1 MAKNLIIGG
10 FTNYNANQLRP
21 WVLSAKV
28 HSGDDSDTDIV
39 LVYGNASDETLDWLE
54 SQGVIL
60 VPMLPVQNVP
70 IHVLRFLSIHNY
82 LVQHWQKYD
91 YVITTDVKDVYF
103 QTDPFL
109 IFKHPYYQDNNLKL
123 VIASE
128 GLKYKDEAWGNE
140 NLYQTYGQ
148 YVYEE
153 FKNNEIFNVG
163 TFGGHSEYVKD
174 MVFNIFTNATN
185 RPIPICDQAVF
196 NVLINTVP
204 YKDIVFYT
212 HDWACELG
220 TVMDPSKIE
229 KFRPNLLF
237 SEPIWENGVVK
248 IPPLAGRIFPI
259 VHQYDRVPEIKK
271 FVEKK
276 FGQDDES
283 QMFIYRS

>member
-28 HSGDDSDTDIV
+28 HSGDDNDCDVV

-128 GLKYKDEAWGNE
+128 GLKYKDETWGNE

-237 SEPIWENGVVK
+237 SEPIWENGLVK

-283 QMFIYRS
+283 QMFMYRT

>member
-28 HSGDDSDTDIV
+28 HAGDDSDCDVV

-60 VPMLPVQNVP
+60 VPMLPVPNVP
-70 IHVLRFLSIHNY
+70 IHVLRFLSIYEY
-82 LVQHWQKYD
+82 LYKNWQD
-91 YVITTDVKDVYF
+91 YEYVVTTDVKDVYF
-103 QTDPFL
+103 QCDPFEKL
-109 IFKHPYYQDNNLKL
+109 IGHKL
-123 VIASE
+123 VVASE
-128 GLKYKDEAWGNE
+128 GLRYKDEAWGNE
-140 NLYQTYGQ
+140 NLLQSYGPYIYQQ
-148 YVYEE
+148 

-163 TFGGHSEYVKD
+163 TFGGTSEYVKD
-174 MVFNIFTNATN
+174 MVFNIFTNAIN

-196 NVLINTVP
+196 NVLINTLP
-204 YKDIVFYT
+204 FKDVVTYT

-237 SEPIWENGVVK
+237 SEPIWESGLVK
-248 IPPLAGRIFPI
+248 IPPLDGRIFPI

>member
-1 MAKNLIIGG
+1 
-10 FTNYNANQLRP
+10 
-21 WVLSAKV
+21 
-28 HSGDDSDTDIV
+28 
-39 LVYGNASDETLDWLE
+39 
-54 SQGVIL
+54 
-60 VPMLPVQNVP
+60 MLPVQNVP

-237 SEPIWENGVVK
+237 SEPIWENGLVK